1 MISYIGITF
10 YALYF
15 EVFIVFMKKI
25 LLIFLLLF
33 TSCSTIKY
41 VPVKE
46 TEYVTVTETVVDT
59 VIKWMPP
66 VEKIVNETKDTT
78 STVETSLAKSTAT
91 VSNGTLH
98 HSIENK
104 KDSVKTKIV
113 YKDKIV
119 TKIEYK
125 DVPVPVEVEKKVIPK
140 WVSYSLG
147 LNILILSFF
156 LGRLILKLYFHK

>member
-1 MISYIGITF
+1 
-10 YALYF
+10 
-15 EVFIVFMKKI
+15 MKKI
-25 LLIFLLLF
+25 LLIFLLLC

-59 VIKWMPP
+59 FIKWMPP
-66 VEKIVNETKDTT
+66 IEKIVNETKDTT

-98 HSIENK
+98 HNIENK

-113 YKDKIV
+113 YKDKII
-119 TKIEYK
+119 TKTEYK
-125 DVPVPVEVEKKVIPK
+125 EIPVPVEVEKKVIPK
-140 WVSYSLG
+140 WVYYSLG
-147 LNILILSFF
+147 LNILILFYF
-156 LGRLILKLYFHK
+156 LGRLILKLYFHKLY

>member
-1 MISYIGITF
+1 
-10 YALYF
+10 
-15 EVFIVFMKKI
+15 MKR
-25 LLIFLLLF
+25 LLLF
-33 TSCSTIKY
+33 ILLLFVSCSTIKY

-46 TEYVTVTETVVDT
+46 TEYVTVTEALVDT

-66 VEKIVNETKDTT
+66 VEKADKETKDTT

-98 HSIENK
+98 HTIENK
-104 KDSVKTKIV
+104 KDSIKTKIV

-119 TKIEYK
+119 ERIEYK
-125 DVPVPVEVEKKVIPK
+125 EVPVPVEVEKKVIPK
-140 WVSYSLG
+140 WVYYSLG

>member
-1 MISYIGITF
+1 MKR
-10 YALYF
+10 LLL
-15 EVFIVFMKKI
+15 FI
-25 LLIFLLLF
+25 LLLF

-46 TEYVTVTETVVDT
+46 TEYVTVTETLVDT

-66 VEKIVNETKDTT
+66 IEKVDKETKDTT

-104 KDSVKTKIV
+104 KDSIKTKIV

-119 TKIEYK
+119 TKTEYK
-125 DVPVPVEVEKKVIPK
+125 EVPVEVEVEKKVVPC
-140 WVSYSLG
+140 WCWWLLG
-147 LNILILSFF
+147 INILVIIVFAI
-156 LGRLILKLYFHK
+156 RLYFRFRLK

>member
-1 MISYIGITF
+1 
-10 YALYF
+10 
-15 EVFIVFMKKI
+15 MKRLII
-25 LLIFLLLF
+25 LLTLLL

-41 VPVKE
+41 IPVKE
-46 TEYVTVTETVVDT
+46 TEYVTVTETLVDT
-59 VIKWMPP
+59 VIKWAPP

-119 TKIEYK
+119 TKTEYK
-125 DVPVPVEVEKKVIPK
+125 EVPVEVEVEKKVVPS
-140 WVSYSLG
+140 WCCWLLG
-147 LNILILSFF
+147 INILVIIGFAI
-156 LGRLILKLYFHK
+156 RLYFRFRLKQTKLF

>member
-1 MISYIGITF
+1 
-10 YALYF
+10 
-15 EVFIVFMKKI
+15 MKRLII
-25 LLIFLLLF
+25 LLTLLL

-46 TEYVTVTETVVDT
+46 TEYVTVTETLVDT
-59 VIKWMPP
+59 VIKWAPP
-66 VEKIVNETKDTT
+66 VENIVNKTKDTT

-119 TKIEYK
+119 TKTEYK
-125 DVPVPVEVEKKVIPK
+125 EVPVEVEVEKKVVPS
-140 WVSYSLG
+140 WCWWLLG
-147 LNILILSFF
+147 INILVIIGFAI
-156 LGRLILKLYFHK
+156 RLYFRFRLKQTKLF